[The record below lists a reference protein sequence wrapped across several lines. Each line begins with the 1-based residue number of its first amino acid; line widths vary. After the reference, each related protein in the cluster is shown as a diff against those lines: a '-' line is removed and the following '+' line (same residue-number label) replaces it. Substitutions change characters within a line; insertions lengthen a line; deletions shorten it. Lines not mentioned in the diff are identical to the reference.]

1 MGENPAITSKDYLSQ
16 KLYEKTA
23 EYLRDKGYVVR
34 KFDLVTPQ
42 SSDSWNCLAEI
53 EGQELMAQLMC
64 DVIIRNTGSEK
75 SDHFWDNSE
84 MNCAS
89 VATM

>member
-1 MGENPAITSKDYLSQ
+1 MNSLIISDPKSE
-16 KLYEKTA
+16 LYEKTA

-75 SDHFWDNSE
+75 SFRPMTETLQRERHP
-84 MNCAS
+84 
-89 VATM
+89 V